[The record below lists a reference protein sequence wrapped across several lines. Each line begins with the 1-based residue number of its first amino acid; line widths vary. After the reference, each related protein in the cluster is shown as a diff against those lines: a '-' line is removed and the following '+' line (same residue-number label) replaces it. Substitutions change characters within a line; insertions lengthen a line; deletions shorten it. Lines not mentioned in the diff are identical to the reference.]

1 MILKGPR
8 FFFFFPSE
16 QKRQFVNRFPFV
28 KDPQNL
34 EKEGRKVPNS
44 YLFKQISTS
53 KVNQHLTSSPSKNPG
68 QKNTFSSHSRP
79 VHNLTTVVTYVLTIS
94 QASSY
99 LVATKCLT
107 YLSTYL
113 CSNLLHS
120 LPTYM

>member
-1 MILKGPR
+1 
-8 FFFFFPSE
+8 
-16 QKRQFVNRFPFV
+16 V

-34 EKEGRKVPNS
+34 EKEGRKEVPNS
-44 YLFKQISTS
+44 YLFKQRSTS

-68 QKNTFSSHSRP
+68 QKNTFSSHSHP
-79 VHNLTTVVTYVLTIS
+79 VHNLTTVVTFVLTIS

-120 LPTYM
+120 LPTCIWCLLVHFHR